1 MLCLYFVNWTSFVRF
16 DNCSLE
22 DLGVVQFCC
31 LTLRKRMDDVVLFVL
46 ILLTITQGWCCDH
59 LKMIA
64 MQGNNT
70 TSLRQIGGSSRSSC
84 SFATSVSYSLATSVS
99 ENNLESDKYKA
110 HQDLL
115 IHRSSVRF
123 WNSLEK

>member
-1 MLCLYFVNWTSFVRF
+1 MLTGQPLV
-16 DNCSLE
+16 
-22 DLGVVQFCC
+22 DLIMVAV
-31 LTLRKRMDDVVLFVL
+31 LLHPWRTLRCCAVLLFDMAMDDVVLFVL
-46 ILLTITQGWCCDH
+46 ILLTKTQDWCCDH

-70 TSLRQIGGSSRSSC
+70 TSRRQIGGSSRSSC
-84 SFATSVSYSLATSVS
+84 SLATSVSYSLATSVS